1 MTTPSTPGDSS
12 LATSVYSLPAKSPTE
27 AEQYKAR
34 AANWRFSTLCASVDT
49 KDQYGAS
56 STPIYQTA
64 TFKGVDG
71 QYDYSRSGNPTRG
84 GLENHLARLYGA
96 TQAFALST
104 GMTCLDTILRM
115 VKPGETVL
123 AGDDLYGGTN
133 RLLTYLGTHG
143 GVNVIHAD
151 TTRIEAL
158 RPYLQPGN
166 KVKMVLLE
174 SPTNPLLKIADLQG
188 ISDEVKIA
196 SPDALIVVDNTMMSP
211 YLQRPLELGADIV
224 YDSGTKYLSGHHD
237 LMAGIIAAKRTD
249 VCKDIAF
256 LINSVGSG
264 LAPFDSFL
272 LLRGVKTMSL
282 RMDRQMA
289 TAQLVA
295 NYLDSLGFLVH
306 YPGLKSHPK
315 ADVHW
320 KQATGAGAVLSFV
333 TGDKALSERIV
344 GGTRLWGISVSFGAV
359 NSLISMPCLMS
370 HASISAAVRAERGL
384 PENLI
389 RLCVG
394 IEDPRD
400 LMDDLEHSLLSAGA
414 ITPNLSYTPLSHA
427 RSAELYATDPAAW
440 ILERAKGFKRPS
452 DHASAID
459 KLVTGVKKGLG
470 FTSASESER
479 KSIEQDIVVSAPG
492 KVILFGEHAVVH
504 GVTAVASSVNL
515 RCFAVL
521 SPRSDGKVGLEV
533 PDIGVELE
541 WEISKLP
548 WNLLPVH
555 SNTHRHVADK
565 DLDPALLQAVEGIV
579 NDHVEVGK
587 TGTGA
592 CVAFL
597 YLYMVMAGGEADAPA
612 VTLTAKSNLPIS
624 AGLGSSAAYST
635 CVASALLLV
644 HSHVTQP
651 EHGQP
656 RLSESNT
663 NIVDGWAFLAEKV
676 LHGNPSGIDNAVSVR
691 GGAVAFT
698 RSVGGRKGGLD
709 GLHGFSSIRLLL
721 TNTLVPRDTKSL
733 VAGVSAKR
741 LAEPHV
747 VDPILDAIQSISD
760 EATTLLSGQTRVE
773 RKELVGRLE
782 GLIRE
787 NHGHLVNLGVSHPS
801 LEMIVAATAAE
812 PFGLATKLTGAGGGG
827 CAVSLIPDDFPQSS
841 LDALITTLQAQGFQP
856 HLTSVGGPGLGIHV
870 QTSTAS
876 SRSGERAQKEDA
888 IPNSEE
894 GEGMVVPKRAGLRE
908 AGTED
913 LQAWSERLGG
923 WVHT

>member
-12 LATSVYSLPAKSPTE
+12 LATSVYSLSSKSPTE

-34 AANWRFSTLCASVDT
+34 AANWRFSTLCASVDN

-64 TFKGVDG
+64 TFKGMDG
-71 QYDYSRSGNPTRG
+71 QYDYTRSGNPTRG

-104 GMTCLDTILRM
+104 GMTCLDTILRL

-143 GVNVIHAD
+143 GVKVIHAD

-166 KVKMVLLE
+166 KVRMVLLE
-174 SPTNPLLKIADLQG
+174 SPTNPLLKIADLEG
-188 ISDEVKIA
+188 ISKEVKQS

-237 LMAGIIAAKRTD
+237 LMAGIIAVKRPEI
-249 VCKDIAF
+249 CKDIAF

-295 NYLDSLGFLVH
+295 LYLDSLGFLVH
-306 YPGLKSHPK
+306 YPGLKNHPK
-315 ADVHW
+315 RDIHW

-414 ITPNLSYTPLSHA
+414 ITPNLSHSPLSHS
-427 RSAELYATDPAAW
+427 RSAELYASDPEAW

-452 DHASAID
+452 SESSAID
-459 KLVTGVKKGLG
+459 KLVSGVKKGLG
-470 FTSASESER
+470 FTSAER
-479 KSIEQDIVVSAPG
+479 KTIAEDIVVSAPG

-504 GVTAVASSVNL
+504 GVTAIASSVNL

-521 SPRSDGKVGLEV
+521 SPRSDGKVALEV
-533 PDIGVELE
+533 PNVGVEAE
-541 WEISKLP
+541 WDISKLP
-548 WNLLPVH
+548 WGLLPVH
-555 SNTHRHVADK
+555 ADTHRHVADK
-565 DLDPALLQAVEGIV
+565 DLDPALLQSIEKLVHE
-579 NDHVEVGK
+579 HKELGK
-587 TGTGA
+587 TGLNSCIA
-592 CVAFL
+592 YL
-597 YLYMVMAGGEADAPA
+597 YLYMVMAGAEPEAPS
-612 VTLTAKSNLPIS
+612 VTFTATANLPIS

-635 CVASALLLV
+635 CIASSLLIA
-644 HSHVTQP
+644 HSHINKPTS
-651 EHGQP
+651 GQS
-656 RLSESNT
+656 RLSEGET
-663 NIVDGWAFLAEKV
+663 NIVDGWAFLSEKV
-676 LHGNPSGIDNAVSVR
+676 LHGTPSGIDNAVSVR

-747 VDPILDAIQSISD
+747 VDPVLDAIQSISD
-760 EATTLLSGQTRVE
+760 EASTLLSGQTHVE
-773 RKELVGRLE
+773 RKELIARLE
-782 GLIRE
+782 TLIRE
-787 NHGHLVNLGVSHPS
+787 NHAHLVNLGVSHPS
-801 LEMIVAATAAE
+801 LEMVVSATAAE
-812 PFGLATKLTGAGGGG
+812 PFNLATKLTGAGGGG
-827 CAVSLIPDDFPQSS
+827 CAVTLIPDAFPQSS
-841 LDALITTLQAQGFQP
+841 LDALITTLESQGFQP
-856 HLTSVGGPGLGIHV
+856 HLTSVGGPGLGIHSP
-870 QTSTAS
+870 ST
-876 SRSGERAQKEDA
+876 QKEDK
-888 IPNSEE
+888 IRTPEE
-894 GEGMVVPKRAGLRE
+894 GEGMIVPKRVSLRE
-908 AGTED
+908 TPIEG
-913 LQAWSERLGG
+913 LQTWSERVGN

>member
-12 LATSVYSLPAKSPTE
+12 LATSVYSLSAKSPTE

-34 AANWRFSTLCASVDT
+34 AANWRFSTLCASVDN

-64 TFKGVDG
+64 TFKGMDG
-71 QYDYSRSGNPTRG
+71 QYDYTRSGNPTRG

-104 GMTCLDTILRM
+104 GMTCLDTILRL

-143 GVNVIHAD
+143 GVKVIHAD

-158 RPYLQPGN
+158 RPHLHPGN
-166 KVKMVLLE
+166 KVRMVLLE
-174 SPTNPLLKIADLQG
+174 SPTNPLLKIADLEG
-188 ISDEVKIA
+188 ISKEVKLA
-196 SPDALIVVDNTMMSP
+196 APDALIVVDNTMMSP
-211 YLQRPLELGADIV
+211 YLQRPLDMGSDIV

-237 LMAGIIAAKRTD
+237 LMAGIIAVKRPEI
-249 VCKDIAF
+249 CKDIAF

-289 TAQLVA
+289 TAHLVA
-295 NYLDSLGFLVH
+295 LYLDSLGFLVH
-306 YPGLKSHPK
+306 YPGLKNHPK
-315 ADVHW
+315 RDIHY

-333 TGDKALSERIV
+333 TDDKALSERIV

-414 ITPNLSYTPLSHA
+414 IVPNLSHSPLSDS
-427 RSAELYATDPAAW
+427 RSAELFTSDPEAW
-440 ILERAKGFKRPS
+440 ILDRAKGFKRPS
-452 DHASAID
+452 EASTMD
-459 KLVTGVKKGLG
+459 RLVSGVKRGLG
-470 FTSASESER
+470 FTSLER
-479 KSIEQDIVVSAPG
+479 KSIDEDITVSAPG

-521 SPRSDGKVGLEV
+521 SPRSDGKVALEV
-533 PDIGVELE
+533 PNVGVEAE
-541 WEISKLP
+541 WEISRLP
-548 WNLLPVH
+548 WGLLPVH
-555 SNTHRHVADK
+555 PNTQRHIADK
-565 DLDPALLQAVEGIV
+565 DLDPALHEAIEKLVHE
-579 NDHVEVGK
+579 HLELGK
-587 TGTGA
+587 TGINSCIA
-592 CVAFL
+592 YL
-597 YLYMVMAGGEADAPA
+597 YLYMVMAGAESEAPA
-612 VTLTAKSNLPIS
+612 VTFTATANLPIS

-635 CVASALLLV
+635 CVASALLIA
-644 HSHVTQP
+644 HSHIEKPGKDQSRV
-651 EHGQP
+651 
-656 RLSESNT
+656 SEGDT
-663 NIVDGWAFLAEKV
+663 NIIDGWAFLSEKV

-760 EATTLLSGQTRVE
+760 EASTLLSGQTHVE
-773 RKELVGRLE
+773 RKELIARLE
-782 GLIRE
+782 TLIRE
-787 NHGHLVNLGVSHPS
+787 NHTHLVNLGVSHPS
-801 LEMIVAATAAE
+801 LEIVVAATAAE

-827 CAVSLIPDDFPQSS
+827 CAVTLIPDDFPQSS
-841 LDALITTLQAQGFQP
+841 LDALITTLEAQGFQP
-856 HLTSVGGPGLGIHV
+856 HLTSVGGPGLGIHAS
-870 QTSTAS
+870 TSL
-876 SRSGERAQKEDA
+876 KEDKVR
-888 IPNSEE
+888 NHEE
-894 GEGMVVPKRAGLRE
+894 GEGMVIPKRATLRE
-908 AGTED
+908 TNIEG
-913 LQAWSERLGG
+913 LQQWSERIGN

>member
-1 MTTPSTPGDSS
+1 MTTPSSPGDSS

-34 AANWRFSTLCASVDT
+34 ASNWRFSTLCASVDN

-64 TFKGVDG
+64 TFKGMDG
-71 QYDYSRSGNPTRG
+71 QYDYTRSGNPTRG

-96 TQAFALST
+96 TQTFALST
-104 GMTCLDTILRM
+104 GMTCLDMILRL

-123 AGDDLYGGTN
+123 AGDDIYGGTN
-133 RLLTYLGTHG
+133 RLLTYLSSHG
-143 GVNVIHAD
+143 GVKVIHAD
-151 TTRIEAL
+151 TTNIESL
-158 RPYLQPGN
+158 RPHLGSGN
-166 KVKMVLLE
+166 KVRMVLLE
-174 SPTNPLLKIADLQG
+174 SPTNPLLKIADLEE
-188 ISDEVKIA
+188 ISKEVKIA

-237 LMAGIIAAKRTD
+237 LMAGIIAVKRPEI
-249 VCKDIAF
+249 CKDIAF

-295 NYLDSLGFLVH
+295 IYLDTLGFLVH

-315 ADVHW
+315 RDIHW

-333 TGDKALSERIV
+333 TDDKALSERIV

-414 ITPNLSYTPLSHA
+414 ITPNLSHSPLSHS
-427 RSAELYATDPAAW
+427 RSAELYVSDPEAW

-452 DHASAID
+452 TESSAID
-459 KLVTGVKKGLG
+459 KLVSGVKKGLG
-470 FTSASESER
+470 FTPTER
-479 KSIEQDIVVSAPG
+479 KSLEEDIVVSAPG

-504 GVTAVASSVNL
+504 GVTAIASSVNL

-533 PDIGVELE
+533 PNVGVEAE

-548 WNLLPVH
+548 WGLLPVH
-555 SNTHRHVADK
+555 SNSHRHIADK
-565 DLDPALLQAVEGIV
+565 DLDSSLLQAIENLVH
-579 NDHVEVGK
+579 DHAELGQ
-587 TGTGA
+587 TGLNS
-592 CVAFL
+592 CIAFL
-597 YLYMVMAGGEADAPA
+597 YLYMVMAGADLNAPS
-612 VTLTAKSNLPIS
+612 VTFTATANLPIS

-635 CVASALLLV
+635 CVASALLIA
-644 HSHVTQP
+644 HSHISKPTNNQR
-651 EHGQP
+651 
-656 RLSESNT
+656 RLTEGDT
-663 NIVDGWAFLAEKV
+663 NIVDGWAFLSEKV
-676 LHGNPSGIDNAVSVR
+676 LHGTPSGIDNAVSVR

-698 RSVGGRKGGLD
+698 KSVGGRKGGLD

-721 TNTLVPRDTKSL
+721 TNTLVPRDTKTL

-747 VDPILDAIQSISD
+747 VDPILDAVQSISD
-760 EATTLLSGQTRVE
+760 EASTLLSGQTHVDRE
-773 RKELVGRLE
+773 ELISRLE
-782 GLIRE
+782 ILIKE
-787 NHGHLVNLGVSHPS
+787 NHSHLVNLGVSHPS
-801 LEMIVAATAAE
+801 LEVVVAATAAE

-827 CAVSLIPDDFPQSS
+827 CAVTLIPDDFPQSS
-841 LDALITTLQAQGFQP
+841 LDALITTLESQGFQP

-870 QTSTAS
+870 
-876 SRSGERAQKEDA
+876 SRPKEDK
-888 IPNSEE
+888 IRTSEE
-894 GEGMVVPKRAGLRE
+894 GEGMVVPIRATLRE
-908 AGTED
+908 TPIES
-913 LQAWSERLGG
+913 LEQWSQRIGN

>member
-12 LATSVYSLPAKSPTE
+12 LATSVYSLSAKSSTE
-27 AEQYKAR
+27 AEQYNAR

-64 TFKGVDG
+64 TFKGMDG
-71 QYDYSRSGNPTRG
+71 QYDYTRSGNPTRG

-104 GMTCLDTILRM
+104 GMTCLDTILRL

-143 GVNVIHAD
+143 GVKVIHAD

-158 RPYLQPGN
+158 RPHLQPGN
-166 KVKMVLLE
+166 KVRMVLLE
-174 SPTNPLLKIADLQG
+174 SPTNPLLKIADLEG
-188 ISDEVKIA
+188 ISKEVKIA
-196 SPDALIVVDNTMMSP
+196 APDALIVVDNTMMSP
-211 YLQRPLELGADIV
+211 YLQRPLDMGSDIV

-237 LMAGIIAAKRTD
+237 LMAGIIAVKRPD
-249 VCKDIAF
+249 ICKDIAF

-289 TAQLVA
+289 TAHLVA
-295 NYLDSLGFLVH
+295 LYLDSLGFLVH
-306 YPGLKSHPK
+306 YPGLKNHPK
-315 ADVHW
+315 RDIHY

-333 TGDKALSERIV
+333 TDDKALSERIV

-414 ITPNLSYTPLSHA
+414 IVPNLAHSPLSDS
-427 RSAELYATDPAAW
+427 RSSELYTSNPEAW

-452 DHASAID
+452 ESSTID
-459 KLVTGVKKGLG
+459 SLISGVKKGLG
-470 FTSASESER
+470 FTSVER
-479 KSIEQDIVVSAPG
+479 KTIEEDITVSAPG

-504 GVTAVASSVNL
+504 GVTAIASSVNL

-521 SPRSDGKVGLEV
+521 SPRSDGKVALEIPNV
-533 PDIGVELE
+533 GVEAE

-548 WNLLPVH
+548 WGLLPVH
-555 SNTHRHVADK
+555 SQTQRHIADK
-565 DLDPALLQAVEGIV
+565 DLDPALLEAIEKLVHE
-579 NDHVEVGK
+579 HVELGK
-587 TGTGA
+587 TGINSCIA
-592 CVAFL
+592 YL
-597 YLYMVMAGGEADAPA
+597 YLYMVMAGAESEALA
-612 VTLTAKSNLPIS
+612 VTFTATANLPIS

-635 CVASALLLV
+635 CVASSLLIA
-644 HSHVTQP
+644 HSHIEKPSKDQDRV
-651 EHGQP
+651 
-656 RLSESNT
+656 SESDT
-663 NIVDGWAFLAEKV
+663 NVIDGWAFLSEKV

-760 EATTLLSGQTRVE
+760 EASSLLSGQIRVE
-773 RKELVGRLE
+773 RKELIARLE
-782 GLIRE
+782 TLIRE
-787 NHGHLVNLGVSHPS
+787 NHSHLVNLGVSHPS
-801 LEMIVAATAAE
+801 LETIVAATAAE

-827 CAVSLIPDDFPQSS
+827 CAVTLIPDDLPQSS
-841 LDALITTLQAQGFQP
+841 LDALITTLEAQGFQP
-856 HLTSVGGPGLGIHV
+856 HLTAVGGPGLGIHAF
-870 QTSTAS
+870 TSV
-876 SRSGERAQKEDA
+876 KEDKVR
-888 IPNSEE
+888 NHEE
-894 GEGMVVPKRAGLRE
+894 GEGMVIPKRATLRE
-908 AGTED
+908 TNSEG
-913 LQAWSERLGG
+913 LQQWSERIGN

>member
-1 MTTPSTPGDSS
+1 MTTPSSPGETS
-12 LATSVYSLPAKSPTE
+12 LATSVSSLPPSSAAKSPTY

-34 AANWRFSTLCASVDT
+34 AVNWRFSTLCASVDN

-64 TFKGVDG
+64 TFKGMDG
-71 QYDYSRSGNPTRG
+71 QYDYTRSGNPTRG
-84 GLENHLARLYGA
+84 GLESHLARLYGA
-96 TQAFALST
+96 TQTFALST
-104 GMTCLDTILRM
+104 GMTCLDTILRL

-143 GVNVIHAD
+143 GVDVRHVD
-151 TTRIEAL
+151 TTKVEAVL
-158 RPYLQPGN
+158 PHLEPGN

-174 SPTNPLLKIADLQG
+174 SPTNPLLKIADLAA
-188 ISDEVKIA
+188 ISAAVKA
-196 SPDALIVVDNTMMSP
+196 AAPAALIVVDNTMMSP

-237 LMAGIIAAKRTD
+237 LMAGIIAASRPD

-295 NYLDSLGFLVH
+295 VYLDSLGFLVH

-315 ADVHW
+315 ADIHW

-333 TGDKALSERIV
+333 TDDKALSERIV

-400 LMDDLEHSLLSAGA
+400 LIDDLEHSLLSAGA
-414 ITPNLSYTPLSHA
+414 ITPNLSYSPLSHA
-427 RSAELYATDPAAW
+427 KAAELYATDSEAW
-440 ILERAKGFKRPS
+440 ILDRARGFKRPS
-452 DHASAID
+452 GTAID
-459 KLVTGVKKGLG
+459 KLISGVKRGLG
-470 FTSASESER
+470 ITPV
-479 KSIEQDIVVSAPG
+479 KNTIDQDIVVSAPG

-504 GVTAVASSVNL
+504 GVTAVATSVDL

-521 SPRSDGKVGLEV
+521 SPRSDEKVGLEV
-533 PDIGVELE
+533 PDLDVELE
-541 WEISKLP
+541 WKISKLP

-555 SNTHRHVADK
+555 SQGQKRVADK
-565 DLDPALLQAVEGIV
+565 ELDPPLLQAIEGLV
-579 NDHVEVGK
+579 NTHVEVGK
-587 TGTGA
+587 TGIGSA
-592 CVAFL
+592 IAFL
-597 YLYMVMAGGEADAPA
+597 YLYMVMAGSESNALA
-612 VTLTAKSNLPIS
+612 VTFTASSNLPIG
-624 AGLGSSAAYST
+624 AGLGSSAAYSA
-635 CVASALLLV
+635 CVASALLLA
-644 HSHVTQP
+644 HSHISAPTDDT
-651 EHGQP
+651 
-656 RLSESNT
+656 LSASAT
-663 NIVDGWAFLAEKV
+663 NIVDGWAFLSEKV
-676 LHGNPSGIDNAVSVR
+676 LHGNPSGIDNAVAVR
-691 GGAVAFT
+691 GGAVAYT
-698 RSVGGRKGGLD
+698 RAVGGRSGGLNN
-709 GLHGFSSIRLLL
+709 LHGFSSVRLLL
-721 TNTLVPRDTKSL
+721 TNTLVARNTKSL

-747 VDPILDAIQSISD
+747 VDPILDAIQEISD
-760 EATTLLSGQTRVE
+760 EAQTLLSGQAHAD
-773 RKELVGRLE
+773 RKELVSRLE
-782 GLIRE
+782 TLIME
-787 NHGHLVNLGVSHPS
+787 NHTHLVNLGVSHPS
-801 LEMIVAATAAE
+801 LEAIVAATAAE
-812 PFGLATKLTGAGGGG
+812 PFGLASKLTGAGGGG
-827 CAVSLIPDDFPQSS
+827 CAVTLIPDEFPQST
-841 LDALITTLQAQGFQP
+841 LKELIETLERNGFQP
-856 HLTSVGGPGLGIHV
+856 HLTTLGGPGLGIH
-870 QTSTAS
+870 TPTATDDDKVGS
-876 SRSGERAQKEDA
+876 DEA
-888 IPNSEE
+888 
-894 GEGMVVPKRAGLRE
+894 GEGVIVPKRAGLRD
-908 AGTED
+908 AGAD
-913 LQAWSERLGG
+913 GLASWAERLGG
-923 WVHT
+923 WTYT

>member
-1 MTTPSTPGDSS
+1 MTTPSTPGDYS
-12 LATSVYSLPAKSPTE
+12 LATSIYSSSPGTSE
-27 AEQYKAR
+27 ADQYKAR
-34 AANWRFSTLCASVDT
+34 AANWRFSTLCASVDN

-64 TFKGVDG
+64 TFKGMDG
-71 QYDYSRSGNPTRG
+71 QYDYTRSGNPTRG

-104 GMTCLDTILRM
+104 GMTCLDTILRL

-123 AGDDLYGGTN
+123 AGDDIYGGTN
-133 RLLTYLGTHG
+133 RLLTYLSTHG

-151 TTRIEAL
+151 TTNVEAL
-158 RPYLQPGN
+158 RPHLAAGH

-174 SPTNPLLKIADLQG
+174 SPTNPLLKIADLQA
-188 ISDEVKIA
+188 ISDAVKAA
-196 SPDALIVVDNTMMSP
+196 SPDALVVVDNTMMSP

-249 VCKDIAF
+249 ICKDIAF

-295 NYLDSLGFLVH
+295 LYLNALGFLTH
-306 YPGLKSHPK
+306 YPGLNSHPK

-333 TGDKALSERIV
+333 TDDKALSERIV

-400 LMDDLEHSLLSAGA
+400 LMDDLEHSLLAAGA
-414 ITPNLSYTPLSHA
+414 ITPNLNHSPLSHA
-427 RSAELYATDPAAW
+427 RAAELYATDPEAW

-452 DHASAID
+452 EESSAMD
-459 KLVTGVKKGLG
+459 KLITGVKRGLG
-470 FTSASESER
+470 LTSATAGQKRTIS
-479 KSIEQDIVVSAPG
+479 QDIVVSAPG

-521 SPRSDGKVGLEV
+521 SPRSDDRVTLEV
-533 PDIGVELE
+533 PDIGIELE
-541 WEISKLP
+541 WETSKLP
-548 WNLLPVH
+548 WGVLPVH
-555 SNTHRHVADK
+555 SSHERHIADK
-565 DLDPALLQAVEGIV
+565 DLDSALLSAIETLVQRDLEA
-579 NDHVEVGK
+579 GK
-587 TGTGA
+587 TGIGA

-597 YLYMVMAGGEADAPA
+597 YLYMVTAGSESDAPS
-612 VTLTAKSNLPIS
+612 VTFTAASNLPIS

-635 CVASALLLV
+635 CIASSLLAA
-644 HSHVTQP
+644 HSYITMP
-651 EHGQP
+651 EASTS
-656 RLSESNT
+656 RLSGSDVD
-663 NIVDGWAFLAEKV
+663 IVDGWAFLAEKV

-698 RSVGGRKGGLD
+698 RSVGGKKGGLD
-709 GLHGFSSIRLLL
+709 GLRGFSSIRLLL

-760 EATTLLSGQTRVE
+760 EASTLLGGLTHVD

-782 GLIRE
+782 VLIKE
-787 NHGHLVNLGVSHPS
+787 NHQHLVNLGVSHPS

-812 PFGLATKLTGAGGGG
+812 PFGLASKLTGAGGGG
-827 CAVSLIPDDFPQSS
+827 CAVTLIPDDFPESS
-841 LDALITTLQAQGFQP
+841 LDSLVTTLQAQGFQP
-856 HLTSVGGPGLGIHV
+856 HLTTVGGPGLGIHAV
-870 QTSTAS
+870 AS
-876 SRSGERAQKEDA
+876 QQKDQDVIA
-888 IPNSEE
+888 NTE
-894 GEGMVVPKRAGLRE
+894 GGDGMVVPKRAGLRE
-908 AGTED
+908 AGTGG

-923 WVHT
+923 WVFS

>member
-1 MTTPSTPGDSS
+1 MTTPSTPGGSS

-27 AEQYKAR
+27 AEQRKAR
-34 AANWRFSTLCASVDT
+34 AANWRFSTLCASVEG

-64 TFKGVDG
+64 TFKGMDG
-71 QYDYSRSGNPTRG
+71 EYDYTRSGNPTRG
-84 GLENHLARLYGA
+84 ALETHLAKLYGA

-104 GMTCLDTILRM
+104 GMTCLDTILRL
-115 VKPGETVL
+115 VKPGETVV

-143 GVNVIHAD
+143 GVDVRHVD
-151 TTRIEAL
+151 TTRVEEVL
-158 RPYLQPGN
+158 PHLGPGN

-174 SPTNPLLKIADLQG
+174 SPTNPLLKIADIQA
-188 ISDEVKIA
+188 ISAAVHAA
-196 SPDALIVVDNTMMSP
+196 SPGALVVVDNTMMSP

-237 LMAGIIAAKRTD
+237 LMAGIVAAFRPD

-282 RMDRQMA
+282 RMDRQMDSA
-289 TAQLVA
+289 GLVA
-295 NYLDSLGFLVH
+295 LYLDKLGFLVH
-306 YPGLKSHPK
+306 YPGLKNHPLR
-315 ADVHW
+315 DIHY

-400 LMDDLEHSLLSAGA
+400 LIDDLEHSLLSSGA
-414 ITPNLSYTPLSHA
+414 ITPDLAASPLSEA
-427 RSAELYATDPAAW
+427 ESAKLFAKDREAW
-440 ILERAKGFKRPS
+440 ILERASGFKRPS
-452 DHASAID
+452 SSSAID
-459 KLVTGVKKGLG
+459 KLVSGVKAGLG
-470 FTSASESER
+470 LAESKQYATIDE
-479 KSIEQDIVVSAPG
+479 DIAVSAPG

-504 GVTAVASSVNL
+504 GVTAIASSVNL
-515 RCFAVL
+515 RCFGVL

-533 PDIGVELE
+533 PDVGVELE

-548 WNLLPVH
+548 WGLLPVH
-555 SNTHRHVADK
+555 SKSERHVADK
-565 DLDPALLQAVEGIV
+565 ELDPALLEAVEGAV
-579 NDHVEVGK
+579 NTHVEVGK
-587 TGTGA
+587 TGIGA

-597 YLYMVMAGGEADAPA
+597 YLYMVSAGAEANALS
-612 VTLTAKSNLPIS
+612 VSFTARSNLPIS

-635 CVASALLLV
+635 CIATALLIARK
-644 HSHVTQP
+644 H
-651 EHGQP
+651 
-656 RLSESNT
+656 LSVVGSSST
-663 NIVDGWAFLAEKV
+663 NLSAEDTDLVDGWAFLAEKV
-676 LHGNPSGIDNAVSVR
+676 LHGNPSGIDNAVAVR
-691 GGAVAFT
+691 GGAVAYT
-698 RSVGGRKGGLD
+698 RSVGGNTGGLD
-709 GLHGFSSIRLLL
+709 GLHGFKSVRFLL
-721 TNTLVPRDTKSL
+721 TNTLVPRDTKHL

-741 LAEPHV
+741 LASPHI

-760 EATTLLSGQTRVE
+760 EARTLLGATTPIART
-773 RKELVGRLE
+773 ELVGRLE
-782 GLIRE
+782 QLIVE
-787 NHGHLVNLGVSHPS
+787 NHGHLVELGVSHPA
-801 LEMIVAATAAE
+801 LEMIVSATKAE

-827 CAVSLIPDDFPQSS
+827 CAVTLIPDDFSEAS
-841 LDALITTLQAQGFQP
+841 LTSLIQTLESHGFQP
-856 HLTSVGGPGLGIHV
+856 HLTTVGGPGLGIHASPSIS
-870 QTSTAS
+870 TS
-876 SRSGERAQKEDA
+876 SGADTPKSINVSDGVRT
-888 IPNSEE
+888 PGE
-894 GEGMVVPKRAGLRE
+894 GEGMVVPKRASLRDASKE
-908 AGTED
+908 ELEGWA
-913 LQAWSERLGG
+913 ERLGG
-923 WVHT
+923 WIYA